1 MKTKTKTKKATS
13 ATIKK
18 YADGG
23 KMKLFAN
30 LTESR
35 KTMASKKALLKK
47 TRKST
52 KNMRKMVAITGDV
65 RKMVVGSGDDGDADR
80 SPILFNTEMRRTFI
94 KGVLQDIKGYF
105 ESKTNGKV
113 EVSYEDHGVGSHE
126 FGFKLKIKKGLDCSK
141 QMFSEASAAVCNV
154 VDYMLPA
161 DEFEKFDL
169 TTFTEDELVEFEIL
183 SNW

>member
-1 MKTKTKTKKATS
+1 MKAKTKTKKAT
-13 ATIKK
+13 AVTIKK

-23 KMKLFAN
+23 KMKLSAN
-30 LTESR
+30 LSESR
-35 KTMASKKALLKK
+35 KAIASKKALLKK

-52 KNMRKMVAITGDV
+52 KNMC
-65 RKMVVGSGDDGDADR
+65 KMVVGSSDDDAGG

-126 FGFKLKIKKGLDCSK
+126 FGFKLKIKRGLDCSK
-141 QMFSEASAAVCNV
+141 QMFSEASAAVCNIV
-154 VDYMLPA
+154 NYMLPA
-161 DEFEKFDL
+161 DDFEKLDL

>member
-23 KMKLFAN
+23 KMKLSAN

-113 EVSYEDHGVGSHE
+113 EVYYEDHGVGSHE

>member
-1 MKTKTKTKKATS
+1 MKTKKATA

-23 KMKLFAN
+23 KMKLSAN

-52 KNMRKMVAITGDV
+52 KNMRMRKMVAIT
-65 RKMVVGSGDDGDADR
+65 SDDGDIDR

-105 ESKTNGKV
+105 ESKTDGKV
-113 EVSYEDHGVGSHE
+113 EVSYEDHGIGSHE
-126 FGFKLKIKKGLDCSK
+126 FGFKLKIKRGPDCSK
-141 QMFSEASAAVCNV
+141 QMFSEASVAVCNIV
-154 VDYMLPA
+154 NYMLPA

-169 TTFTEDELVEFEIL
+169 ITFTEDELVEFEIL

>member
-1 MKTKTKTKKATS
+1 MKTKTKTKKATA

-23 KMKLFAN
+23 KMKLSAN
-30 LTESR
+30 LSESR
-35 KTMASKKALLKK
+35 KAIASKKALLKK

-52 KNMRKMVAITGDV
+52 KNMC
-65 RKMVVGSGDDGDADR
+65 KMVVGSSDDGDAGG

-105 ESKTNGKV
+105 ESKTDGKV

-126 FGFKLKIKKGLDCSK
+126 FGFKLKIKRGLDCSK
-141 QMFSEASAAVCNV
+141 QMFSEASAAVCNIV
-154 VDYMLPA
+154 NYMLPA

>member
-1 MKTKTKTKKATS
+1 MKTKTKTKKATA

-18 YADGG
+18 YVDGG
-23 KMKLFAN
+23 KMKLSAN
-30 LTESR
+30 LSESR
-35 KTMASKKALLKK
+35 KAIASKKALLKK

-52 KNMRKMVAITGDV
+52 KNMRKMV
-65 RKMVVGSGDDGDADR
+65 VGSSDDGDAGR

-105 ESKTNGKV
+105 ESKTDGKV
-113 EVSYEDHGVGSHE
+113 EVSYEDHSIGSHE
-126 FGFKLKIKKGLDCSK
+126 FGFKLKIKRGLDCSK
-141 QMFSEASAAVCNV
+141 QMFSEASAAVCNIV
-154 VDYMLPA
+154 NYMLPV

>member
-1 MKTKTKTKKATS
+1 MKTKKAT
-13 ATIKK
+13 ATTIKK

-23 KMKLFAN
+23 KMKLSAN

-52 KNMRKMVAITGDV
+52 KNMRMRKMVAIT
-65 RKMVVGSGDDGDADR
+65 SDDGDIDR
-80 SPILFNTEMRRTFI
+80 SLILFNTEMRRTFI

-105 ESKTNGKV
+105 ESKTDGKV
-113 EVSYEDHGVGSHE
+113 EVSYEDHGIGSHE
-126 FGFKLKIKKGLDCSK
+126 FGFKLKIKREPDCSK
-141 QMFSEASAAVCNV
+141 QIFSEASAAVCNIV
-154 VDYMLPA
+154 NYMLPA

-169 TTFTEDELVEFEIL
+169 ITFTEDELVEFEIL

>member
-1 MKTKTKTKKATS
+1 MKTKTKTKKAI
-13 ATIKK
+13 ATTVKK

-23 KMKLFAN
+23 KMKLSDN

-52 KNMRKMVAITGDV
+52 KNMRKMVAITGNV
-65 RKMVVGSGDDGDADR
+65 RKMVVGSGDDGDVDR

-105 ESKTNGKV
+105 ESKTDGKV

-126 FGFKLKIKKGLDCSK
+126 FGFKLKIKRGLDCSK
-141 QMFSEASAAVCNV
+141 QMFSEASAAVCNIV
-154 VDYMLPA
+154 NYMLPA

-169 TTFTEDELVEFEIL
+169 TTFTEDELVAFEIL

>member
-105 ESKTNGKV
+105 ENKTNGKV
-113 EVSYEDHGVGSHE
+113 EVYYEDHGVGSHE
-126 FGFKLKIKKGLDCSK
+126 FGFKLKIKRGLDCSK

>member
-1 MKTKTKTKKATS
+1 MKTKTKTKKATA
-13 ATIKK
+13 ATVKK

-23 KMKLFAN
+23 KMKLSAN
-30 LTESR
+30 LVESR

-52 KNMRKMVAITGDV
+52 KNMRKMV
-65 RKMVVGSGDDGDADR
+65 VGSDDGDVDR
-80 SPILFNTEMRRTFI
+80 SPILFNTEMRKTFI

-105 ESKTNGKV
+105 ESKTDGKV
-113 EVSYEDHGVGSHE
+113 EVSYEDHGIGSHE
-126 FGFKLKIKKGLDCSK
+126 FGFKLKIKRGLDCSK

-154 VDYMLPA
+154 VNYMLPV

-183 SNW
+183 SNR

>member
-1 MKTKTKTKKATS
+1 MKTKTKTKKATA

-23 KMKLFAN
+23 KMKLSAN
-30 LTESR
+30 LSESR
-35 KTMASKKALLKK
+35 KAIASKKALLKK

-52 KNMRKMVAITGDV
+52 KNMRKMV
-65 RKMVVGSGDDGDADR
+65 VGSSDDGDAGR

-105 ESKTNGKV
+105 ESKTDGKV

-126 FGFKLKIKKGLDCSK
+126 FGFKLKIKRGLDCSK
-141 QMFSEASAAVCNV
+141 QMFSEASAAVCNIV
-154 VDYMLPA
+154 NYMLPA

>member
-13 ATIKK
+13 KK

-23 KMKLFAN
+23 KMKLSAN
-30 LTESR
+30 LAESR
-35 KTMASKKALLKK
+35 KTMTSKKALLKK

-52 KNMRKMVAITGDV
+52 KNMRKMVAIT
-65 RKMVVGSGDDGDADR
+65 SDDGDVDR

-105 ESKTNGKV
+105 ESKTDGKV

-126 FGFKLKIKKGLDCSK
+126 FGFKLKIKRGLDCSK
-141 QMFSEASAAVCNV
+141 QMFSEASAAVCNLV
-154 VDYMLPA
+154 NYMLPA

>member
-1 MKTKTKTKKATS
+1 MKSKKTAAKT
-13 ATIKK
+13 KK

-23 KMKLFAN
+23 KMKLSVN

-52 KNMRKMVAITGDV
+52 KNMRKMVAITGNV
-65 RKMVVGSGDDGDADR
+65 RKMVVGSSDDGDVDR
-80 SPILFNTEMRRTFI
+80 SPIVFNTEMRKTFI

-105 ESKTNGKV
+105 ESKTDGQV
-113 EVSYEDHGVGSHE
+113 EVSYEDYNVGSHE
-126 FGFKLKIKKGLDCSK
+126 FGFKLGIKRGPTCSK
-141 QMFSEASAAVCNV
+141 QMFSEASSAICNLV
-154 VDYMLPA
+154 NYMMPA

-169 TTFTEDELVEFEIL
+169 TTFVEDEMIEFEIV

>member
-35 KTMASKKALLKK
+35 NTMASKKALLKK

-113 EVSYEDHGVGSHE
+113 EVYYEDHGVGSHE

>member
-1 MKTKTKTKKATS
+1 MKTKTKTKKATA
-13 ATIKK
+13 ATTKK

-23 KMKLFAN
+23 KMNLSAN

-52 KNMRKMVAITGDV
+52 KNMRKMVAVTGDL
-65 RKMVVGSGDDGDADR
+65 RKMVLGSGDDGDVDR

-105 ESKTNGKV
+105 ESKTDGKV

-126 FGFKLKIKKGLDCSK
+126 FGFKLKIKRGLDCSK
-141 QMFSEASAAVCNV
+141 QMFSEASAAVCNIV
-154 VDYMLPA
+154 NYMLPA
-161 DEFEKFDL
+161 DEFE
-169 TTFTEDELVEFEIL
+169 IL

>member
-1 MKTKTKTKKATS
+1 MKTKTKKVAS
-13 ATIKK
+13 AKK
-18 YADGG
+18 YVDGG
-23 KMKLFAN
+23 KMKLSKN
-30 LTESR
+30 LAKSRKATASKKSLLMR
-35 KTMASKKALLKK
+35 KTMK
-47 TRKST
+47 TT
-52 KNMRKMVAITGDV
+52 KNMRKMAAISG
-65 RKMVVGSGDDGDADR
+65 GDDIDR
-80 SPILFNTEMRRTFI
+80 SPILFNIEMRRTFI

-105 ESKTNGKV
+105 ESKTDGKV

-126 FGFKLKIKKGLDCSK
+126 FGFKLKVKRGLDCSK

-154 VDYMLPA
+154 VNYMLPA

>member
-23 KMKLFAN
+23 KMKLSAN

-52 KNMRKMVAITGDV
+52 KNMRKMVSMTSDV
-65 RKMVVGSGDDGDADR
+65 HKMVVSSGDDCDADR
-80 SPILFNTEMRRTFI
+80 SLILFNTEMRRTFI

-113 EVSYEDHGVGSHE
+113 EVSYEDHDVGSHE
-126 FGFKLKIKKGLDCSK
+126 FGFKLKIKRGLDCSK
-141 QMFSEASAAVCNV
+141 QMFSEASAAVCNIV
-154 VDYMLPA
+154 NYMLPA

>member
-52 KNMRKMVAITGDV
+52 KNMRKMVSITGDMH
-65 RKMVVGSGDDGDADR
+65 KMVVGSGDDGDAGR

-113 EVSYEDHGVGSHE
+113 GVYYEDHGVGSHE

>member
-1 MKTKTKTKKATS
+1 MKTKTKTKKATA

-23 KMKLFAN
+23 KMKLSAN
-30 LTESR
+30 LSESR
-35 KTMASKKALLKK
+35 KAMASKKALLKK

-65 RKMVVGSGDDGDADR
+65 RKMVVGSSDDGDAGG

-105 ESKTNGKV
+105 ESKTDGKV

-126 FGFKLKIKKGLDCSK
+126 FGFKLKIKRGLDCSK
-141 QMFSEASAAVCNV
+141 QMFSEASAAVCNIV
-154 VDYMLPA
+154 NYMLPA

>member
-1 MKTKTKTKKATS
+1 MKTKTKTKKATA

-23 KMKLFAN
+23 KMKLSAN

-52 KNMRKMVAITGDV
+52 KNMRKMVAITSDV
-65 RKMVVGSGDDGDADR
+65 RKMVVGSGDDGDVDR

-105 ESKTNGKV
+105 ESKTDGKV

-126 FGFKLKIKKGLDCSK
+126 FGFKLKIKRGLDCSK
-141 QMFSEASAAVCNV
+141 QMFSEASAAVCNIV
-154 VDYMLPA
+154 NYMLPA

>member
-23 KMKLFAN
+23 KMKLSAN

-35 KTMASKKALLKK
+35 KTIASKKALLKK

-52 KNMRKMVAITGDV
+52 KNMRKMVAITDDV
-65 RKMVVGSGDDGDADR
+65 RKIVVGSGDDGDADR

-105 ESKTNGKV
+105 ESKTDGKV
-113 EVSYEDHGVGSHE
+113 EVSYEDHDVGSHE
-126 FGFKLKIKKGLDCSK
+126 FGFKLKIKRGLDCSK
-141 QMFSEASAAVCNV
+141 QMFSEASAAVCNIV
-154 VDYMLPA
+154 NYMLPA